1 MHLSTH
7 LDQRII
13 SHINYSAKVH
23 AFLHAKEWGHAWED
37 LTSGVLSVTLSFP
50 SMKHRDVPKST
61 RFGKKPRNRQRNIT
75 TRMTKKQHYNSKS
88 VLRGPATN
96 WGHSFP
102 SDIKGK
108 HICHDCRKWGKVPVR
123 LGSVESADRRNR
135 KGSDGTVTH
144 RYLHEVVFKHPA
156 TFDLLLLQRCR
167 S

>member
-1 MHLSTH
+1 MYAPIHPLGPRDNFTYKLQCKSTCLS
-7 LDQRII
+7 
-13 SHINYSAKVH
+13 ACKKVGPCLRRSN
-23 AFLHAKEWGHAWED
+23 FWG
-37 LTSGVLSVTLSFP
+37 VTLSFP

-75 TRMTKKQHYNSKS
+75 KRMTKKQHYNSKS

-96 WGHSFP
+96 WGHSFS

-123 LGSVESADRRNR
+123 LSSVESADRRNR

-156 TFDLLLLQRCR
+156 TFDLLLLQRCH